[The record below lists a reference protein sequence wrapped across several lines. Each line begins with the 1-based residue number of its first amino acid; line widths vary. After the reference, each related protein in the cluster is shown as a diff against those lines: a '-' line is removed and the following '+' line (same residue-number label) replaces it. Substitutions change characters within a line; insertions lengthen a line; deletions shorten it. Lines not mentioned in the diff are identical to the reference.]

1 MSYMEMSNVRSLN
14 DDAKLD
20 AEVKFGDKET
30 SKKFTTQ
37 GGIKDVNAVDQA
49 ADGVFMASATLVPVN
64 QEEVGRSKRARKTTQ
79 KGLEYQI
86 SVLEEKC
93 GTIQRY
99 IQNV

>member
-1 MSYMEMSNVRSLN
+1 
-14 DDAKLD
+14 
-20 AEVKFGDKET
+20 
-30 SKKFTTQ
+30 
-37 GGIKDVNAVDQA
+37 
-49 ADGVFMASATLVPVN
+49 MASATLVPVN
-64 QEEVGRSKRARKTTQ
+64 QEEVGRGKRVRKTTQ